1 MITKVG
7 NRVVK
12 SRSYPDKVVAVGVS
26 KVYNALNVL
35 QTTYGNYPS
44 LVVSTKAENITYT
57 TKRVSE
63 RHLPNVCDHSLFER
77 YYVGDPSIPFKVRAP
92 DPHCTDGW
100 YHLYNGTHTIG
111 PHGVA
116 ETTAL
121 AALGVGN
128 LTLPYPGVPLDD
140 MNAKFD
146 SLRPDLTALS
156 LPNFFLEL
164 DDIQKL
170 WLHFKDSLAFA
181 QKLAKGYGDFTSTA
195 KQLAGTKLSLDFGI
209 KPLIGDLSSMKGL
222 LHNLLAKLHA
232 FDALAGKHFN
242 QVGTINKSDTT
253 VAGTFNYLGNSLVP
267 VTWSAT
273 YSVDKK
279 AGVVFRA
286 LPRAVTGG
294 YEEILRT
301 ILDALGFELNP
312 RILWDAIPFT
322 FVLDWFF
329 DIGSWLERHKHDTLE
344 LPVKYLGSYVQV
356 KQDLMITSSFIQNPS
371 NLCSDTGK
379 RVSPSWVTHKKRF
392 MRIPVAPTESI
403 FRGLGWHLPTLN
415 QAQLLFDLG
424 AVLGL

>member
-12 SRSYPDKVVAVGVS
+12 SRSYPDKIVAVGQS
-26 KVYNALNVL
+26 KVYNASDVL
-35 QTTYGNYPS
+35 QTTYGNYPD
-44 LVVSTKAENITYT
+44 LVVSTKSEQITYT

-77 YYVGDPSIPFKVRAP
+77 YYVGDPTQPFKVRAP

-111 PHGVA
+111 PHAVA

-128 LTLPYPGVPLDD
+128 LTLPYPGVPQDD
-140 MNAKFD
+140 MDLKFD

-170 WLHFKDSLAFA
+170 WLQFKSTLALA
-181 QKLAKGYGDFTSTA
+181 QRAAKGRGDPVSTA
-195 KQLAGTKLSLDFGI
+195 KQLAGLDLSWNFGI
-209 KPLIGDLSSMKGL
+209 KPLVGDLSSMKAL
-222 LHNLLAKLHA
+222 LHGLLAKLKA

-242 QVGTINKSDTT
+242 RVGTINQSSTIKS
-253 VAGTFNYLGNSLVP
+253 GTFNYLGNSLVP
-267 VTWSAT
+267 VYWSAT
-273 YSVDKK
+273 YVVDKK

-286 LPRAVTGG
+286 LPREVTGG
-294 YEEILRT
+294 YEEILRA

-329 DIGSWLERHKHDTLE
+329 DVGSWLERHKHDTLE

-356 KQDLMITSSFIQNPS
+356 KQDLIITSSFIQNPN

-392 MRIPVAPTESI
+392 IRIPVAPTESI

-415 QAQLLFDLG
+415 QARLLFDLG
-424 AVLGL
+424 AVLGR